1 MPEYKNP
8 VMIDGSGCEEIDG
21 QLGSLVQFDFD
32 PHDNAHYGLV
42 MVEGR
47 FYTIPSDSV
56 TAMQPEEEVTDEAD
70 PS

>member
-1 MPEYKNP
+1 MIKYP
-8 VMIDGSGCEEIDG
+8 VQIEGSGYEEIDG
-21 QLGSLVQFDFD
+21 KVGSLVQFDFD

-56 TAMQPEEEVTDEAD
+56 TAMQPGEEATDEAD